1 MDDLLKALVEIG
13 EDVIALAAAAERF
26 VSDRRN
32 RLAEEQDRRLLA
44 QIRTAVEATGT
55 RLVGMKKEFIGGGG
69 SAEQWGKVAYEC
81 FSILSA
87 FRKAV
92 SQAEKQIADNES
104 PKVFTELQKKIRDAV
119 DDRILKIANAINDHA
134 PGEGGDAYTWAL
146 DAPEHRPQRAEAA
159 AGTLQAKAPAAEPE
173 ADLDVPEDEGPET
186 SVGLTLFLQVYADTD
201 HRWRLRRDTAMTLPR
216 KSAAD
221 KELLGFYAG
230 VHKQV
235 TKWALRAASELVKD
249 ESVRE
254 GILHDEILY
263 RGLDGNP
270 DAAFHAYVTNY
281 ATFGP
286 TGYGRTLP
294 AQWKRAISVAEE
306 PINPSFF
313 AESTHREHPHEWYLK
328 STLEATANF
337 AEKAAALAP
346 TLQSLDVPRSGRGR
360 VVALNERALTK
371 FAAEFQQFLDAN
383 ARHFLVM
390 ENVMNSIETEG
401 PAWLDIAKVDD
412 QLRLADLA
420 LAHAIVSGIAWVAL
434 DPKKRYESLKSLA
447 LIAKGLLRS
456 EPAKEGGGGNK
467 CSKAGTI
474 LAEKRHTGAVRKEV
488 ASAAGFRLGQ
498 VCTIPKEQHGSERHV
513 ANKKEAHKRE
523 KAAS

>member
-55 RLVGMKKEFIGGGG
+55 LLVGMKKEFISGGG

-173 ADLDVPEDEGPET
+173 VDLDVPEDEGPET

-201 HRWRLRRDTAMTLPR
+201 RDAERTMGRLVALLPR
-216 KSAAD
+216 PRRFGTS
-221 KELLGFYAG
+221 
-230 VHKQV
+230 
-235 TKWALRAASELVKD
+235 
-249 ESVRE
+249 
-254 GILHDEILY
+254 
-263 RGLDGNP
+263 LDS
-270 DAAFHAYVTNY
+270 
-281 ATFGP
+281 
-286 TGYGRTLP
+286 GYGIF
-294 AQWKRAISVAEE
+294 ISTSCAKC
-306 PINPSFF
+306 
-313 AESTHREHPHEWYLK
+313 A
-328 STLEATANF
+328 
-337 AEKAAALAP
+337 
-346 TLQSLDVPRSGRGR
+346 RS
-360 VVALNERALTK
+360 
-371 FAAEFQQFLDAN
+371 
-383 ARHFLVM
+383 
-390 ENVMNSIETEG
+390 S
-401 PAWLDIAKVDD
+401 
-412 QLRLADLA
+412 
-420 LAHAIVSGIAWVAL
+420 
-434 DPKKRYESLKSLA
+434 
-447 LIAKGLLRS
+447 
-456 EPAKEGGGGNK
+456 
-467 CSKAGTI
+467 AGTSSR
-474 LAEKRHTGAVRKEV
+474 KRLFHP
-488 ASAAGFRLGQ
+488 S
-498 VCTIPKEQHGSERHV
+498 S
-513 ANKKEAHKRE
+513 
-523 KAAS
+523 